1 MHPEA
6 RNFLNFVHQH
16 FPAYFTG
23 CTGLDVGAADMTGK
37 NRHYFDGGAYHTVT
51 AGKLTFANNYF
62 DTIVSSECFQHDT
75 HYVEALQNIVR
86 VLKPGGLFAFTC
98 ASRVTTQ
105 VGGDAQ
111 THDYPNLTADD
122 VQAAIPVATVFE
134 RYQFYE
140 NEASHD
146 LYFWGIKRPPPA
158 TLSEAFA
165 RAGTDKGPAFHNYGV
180 YYEPYLSP
188 FRAKPIKLLEI
199 GVADGKSLRAWRAY
213 FHNATAI
220 VGVDVDADCE
230 QHAEPSAG
238 IHVFTGNQR
247 DFAFLRAV
255 HQEHGPFDIVV
266 DDGSDHRL
274 DRIASF
280 NALFPLLQD
289 GGVYVVENTVCMR
302 EDIHYFTCHLAQH
315 LNKWRYDGTQE
326 VKDHCVDP
334 AKIERTVTD
343 PGAHSVG
350 DIVITNAAIL
360 IHKRVKKHW
369 LPILLPATA

>member
-1 MHPEA
+1 MDREA

-16 FPAYFTG
+16 FPAYFAG
-23 CTGLDVGAADMTGK
+23 CTALDVGTTDAQGH

-51 AGKLTFANNYF
+51 AGKLTFANNSF
-62 DTIVSSECFQHDT
+62 DTIVSSECFQHDM
-75 HYVEALQNIVR
+75 HYVESLRNIVR

-98 ASRVTTQ
+98 QVACQ
-105 VGGDAQ
+105 VGPSH
-111 THDYPNLTADD
+111 THLTADD

-134 RYQFYE
+134 RHQFYE
-140 NEASHD
+140 NEVSHD

-158 TLSEAFA
+158 TLSDAFA

-188 FRAKPIKLLEI
+188 FRAKPIQLLEI
-199 GVADGKSLRAWRAY
+199 GVADGNSLRAWREY

-230 QHAEPSAG
+230 QHADARAG

-266 DDGSDHRL
+266 DDGSDQRL

-289 GGVYVVENTVCMR
+289 GGVYIVENTVCMR
-302 EDIHYFTCHLAQH
+302 DDIHYFTCQLAQH

-326 VKDHCVDP
+326 IKDHCVDP
-334 AKIERTVTD
+334 AKIERT
-343 PGAHSVG
+343 GAHSVG

-360 IHKRVKKHW
+360 IHKRVKKHC
-369 LPILLPATA
+369 LPIILPADA